1 MICDVFCSYKLY
13 IYYKQVYCIYVL
25 CNMMNAVNSMREIF
39 LYLLTPLD
47 SQLLSNIKFIFKLKH
62 LWLNHVI

>member
-1 MICDVFCSYKLY
+1 MICDVFCSYNLY

-39 LYLLTPLD
+39 LYLPLD